1 MCHFINRSE
10 LKGGDKMG
18 WFKWYWELEGMI
30 IEMPYEITMV
40 IIGVSIILSFI
51 AVFVLDENDN
61 PQDNQGGMQ

>member
-1 MCHFINRSE
+1 
-10 LKGGDKMG
+10 MG